1 VPRSDETLEI
11 SPIIPQNWTYFAI
24 ENVAYHG
31 HLVTVLYDA
40 TGSRYNQ
47 GSGLSVFVDGT
58 KIYNGNTTNALV
70 PLPGCSPTKYQVPVN
85 IAANPQGLGQYPTVN
100 ATYTYQTDWTYKA
113 IDG

>member
-1 VPRSDETLEI
+1 MPRSNETLEI

-58 KIYNGNTTNALV
+58 KIYNGNTTKALV
-70 PLPGCSPTKYQVPVN
+70 PLPGRSPTKYQVPVN